1 MSDKPSKDFYCP
13 CQEVDPDH
21 FITNDEVKWL
31 VEHQDEYQFSRE
43 DYLRVY
49 NCIHCNDCGTTNERF
64 ILKEKFLRDGN
75 KIEGLKDTIKNL
87 ETLGT
92 PFILNKSR
100 MKLPNDI
107 PKNSDTLLYVGC
119 FTTVKTPKY
128 AENVIKYLRKKGIDF
143 TILNEETCCGYPI
156 LCNGAIDSY
165 HDLVN
170 ENKELFQNRG
180 FKKIITMCPS
190 CYLVF
195 KKEYKSE
202 KIEVT
207 FFTEYLEPAWKKK
220 SGKLIIQHA
229 CPLRNGEIPEI
240 VEKLEKIYKD
250 SGYTIVEQVPNKCC
264 GGGIGHQL
272 RTDVIN
278 DIALKRMEDFKIE
291 KINLEEDAYITTYC
305 PDAYWIIKVFGRK
318 KKIPFLLKDLCDLLM

>member
-1 MSDKPSKDFYCP
+1 MSDEPLVDFYCP
-13 CQEVDPDH
+13 CQEADPEH
-21 FITNDEVKWL
+21 FITNDEIKWL
-31 VEHQDEYQFSRE
+31 IEHQDEYHFTQE

-75 KIEGLKDTIKNL
+75 KIEGLEDTIKNL

-92 PFILNKSR
+92 PFIHNKSR
-100 MKLPNDI
+100 VKFSDNI
-107 PKNSDTLLYVGC
+107 PENSHTLLYMGC

-128 AENVIKYLRKKGIDF
+128 AESIIKYLIKKRINF
-143 TILNEETCCGYPI
+143 SILEEETCCGYPI
-156 LCNGAIDSY
+156 LCNGAMDSY

-170 ENKELFQNRG
+170 KNKELFQNKG

-195 KKEYKSE
+195 KKEYESE
-202 KIEVT
+202 NIEVK
-207 FFTEYLEPAWKKK
+207 FFTEYLEPARKKK
-220 SGKLIIQHA
+220 NGKLVIQHA

-240 VEKLEKIYKD
+240 IENLENIYKE
-250 SGYTIVEQVPNKCC
+250 SGYSIVEHIPNRCC

-272 RTDVIN
+272 RMDVIN
-278 DIALKRMEDFKIE
+278 EIASKRMDEFKIE
-291 KINLEEDAYITTYC
+291 SYNLEGDAYITTYC

-318 KKIPFLLKDLCDLLM
+318 KKIPFILKEMCDLLM